1 MVRSFFCVKIFKKV
15 LANNTIPCYN
25 KTIERR

>member
-1 MVRSFFCVKIFKKV
+1 MVRSFFCVKNFKKV
-15 LANNTIPCYN
+15 LANNTVSCYN